1 MLSLLGRKLWGNFIF
16 NIIVLNIFD
25 IDMGEVKVVGEGIV
39 IVEFVFDNVMWYGL
53 GLVNIIFLIL
63 F

>member
-1 MLSLLGRKLWGNFIF
+1 MLSLLGRGNFIF
-16 NIIVLNIFD
+16 NINVLNIFD